1 MAKTRLPLLFLWV
14 ISSLS
19 GAEEFPVIQSLGP
32 QDTAFKQYQDDVETA
47 RRRVAGLGKPGG
59 EDPLSLAEA
68 LTVYAY
74 TPRATD
80 DILSL
85 AARCAIPYAGIV
97 TLNRIAHQG
106 ALDTEKSL
114 LLPSAPGLF
123 IPETPASGLEELL
136 AASRTGDK
144 GISVTLNR
152 NGVKARF
159 RFIPGADFTPTERVF
174 FLHPGFGYPLRSY
187 RITSAFGPRIN
198 PVTGNRRNHNGLDLA
213 APAGTEVYAAKAG
226 VVTETGED
234 RVYGK
239 YIIIQHDENWISL
252 YGHLSRIDTALRRRV
267 ESGTLIGRV
276 GSTGQST
283 GPHLH
288 FELRRHG
295 KAQDPGKYLSDVFAF
310 THLK

>member
-1 MAKTRLPLLFLWV
+1 MAYIRLPLPLLLLWF
-14 ISSLS
+14 ISPLS
-19 GAEEFPVIQSLGP
+19 GAEDFPVIQRMEI
-32 QDTAFKQYQDDVETA
+32 QDTAFKQYLFDVETA
-47 RRRVAGLGKPGG
+47 RRRAAGLGKAGG
-59 EDPLSLAEA
+59 ESPASLAEA

-74 TPRATD
+74 TPRAAD
-80 DILSL
+80 DILGI
-85 AARCAIPYAGIV
+85 AARCAVPYASIA
-97 TLNRIAHQG
+97 TLNRIARQG
-106 ALDTEKSL
+106 ALDTGRAL

-123 IPETPASGLEELL
+123 IPEAPGSGFEELL
-136 AASRTGDK
+136 AASRTGDPAVV
-144 GISVTLNR
+144 ITLNR
-152 NGVKARF
+152 NGAKERF
-159 RFIPGADFTPTERVF
+159 RFIPGADFTPTERAF

-198 PVTGNRRNHNGLDLA
+198 PVTGIRRNHNGLDLA

-226 VVTETGED
+226 VVAETGED

-239 YIIIQHDENWISL
+239 YIIIQHDESWISL

-283 GPHLH
+283 GAHLH

-295 KAQDPGKYLSDVFAF
+295 KAQDPGKYLSGVFAPAR
-310 THLK
+310 